1 MFLLR
6 RDGVSHA
13 AKRQTECVSSREIP
27 LAVVHLRPLSAEA
40 HHSAGRRGKVNSGFM
55 FVGVLQC
62 FGGGGVGCW
71 RRRRFITEH
80 SNDARA
86 RLGSAR
92 LISAGDPKEKK
103 RGRKKPKGM
112 KRR

>member
-6 RDGVSHA
+6 RDGVGHV

-71 RRRRFITEH
+71 RRRQFIKER
-80 SNDARA
+80 SNDARAPA

-92 LISAGDPKEKK
+92 QVT
-103 RGRKKPKGM
+103 RR
-112 KRR
+112 KRREEEKNQRE